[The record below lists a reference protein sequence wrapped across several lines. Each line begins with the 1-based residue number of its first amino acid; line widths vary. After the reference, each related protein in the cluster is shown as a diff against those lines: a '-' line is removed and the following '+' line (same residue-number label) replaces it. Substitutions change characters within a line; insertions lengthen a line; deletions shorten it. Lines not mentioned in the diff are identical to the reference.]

1 MQRSGREPQDQ
12 SERLEILKAAKET
25 QMSSM
30 ATDGRIRDGLRQT
43 LRDLSGLHG
52 VSGFEQAVVRYTRQR
67 FGAVVEE
74 VETDR
79 YGNVTAIKRGR
90 QQAPVLMISAHMDEI
105 GFIVKG
111 IEPNGFLRFDRIGGA
126 GDALLGCRKVDV
138 NGNFGLIGSI
148 SGHLGSAAQLG
159 RVTPISELYI
169 DVGVSSAE
177 EVAAM
182 GIGIGDQVSFIG
194 ELVEFAGG
202 DRVCAKGMD
211 DRAGLAILIQAMT
224 ELKDEVPFG
233 SVRAVATVLEQIG
246 HRGAAMAAYR
256 IEPDYAI
263 AIDGVPAGDT
273 PDLSV
278 TRDIPAIMGK
288 GAVVLLA
295 TSTGELNVRGNI
307 SHPAMKRLL
316 LAAAAN
322 GKVPVQFATTINRGS
337 TEAGLIH
344 ISRGGIPAISVG
356 VPRRYSYS
364 PHEMI
369 DLRDAAAAVNLIVQF
384 VREMEGHTDLGFL

>member
-1 MQRSGREPQDQ
+1 MNTANDDR
-12 SERLEILKAAKET
+12 IKE
-25 QMSSM
+25 
-30 ATDGRIRDGLRQT
+30 GLRQT

-52 VSGFEQAVVRYTRQR
+52 VSGFEQSVVRYTRQR
-67 FGAVVEE
+67 FATVVEQ

-79 YGNVTAIKRGR
+79 HGNVTATKRGH
-90 QQAPVLMISAHMDEI
+90 QHAPVLMISAHMDEI

-111 IEPNGFLRFDRIGGA
+111 IEPNGFLRFDGIGGA
-126 GDALLGCRKVDV
+126 GDAVLSCRKVDV
-138 NGNFGLIGSI
+138 NGHFGLIGSV

-169 DVGVSSAE
+169 DIGVSSAA

-194 ELVEFAGG
+194 ELTEFTGG

-211 DRAGLAILIQAMT
+211 DRAGLAILIQVLT
-224 ELKDEVPFG
+224 ELKDEIPFG
-233 SVRAVATVLEQIG
+233 SVRAVATVLEQVG

-273 PDLSV
+273 PDLS
-278 TRDIPAIMGK
+278 TTKDIPSVMGN

-322 GKVPVQFATTINRGS
+322 GEVPVQFATSINRGS

-344 ISRGGIPAISVG
+344 ISRSGVPAISVG

-384 VREMEGHTDLGFL
+384 VREMASHTDLGFL